1 MLEAMNGRASSPV
14 LVGRGEY
21 LAVLDAALARARD
34 SVPSTVLIGGEAG
47 IGKTRLT
54 SEFVAR
60 AADSGT
66 RVLAGACLDMGTE
79 GLPFAPFSA
88 VLRELVRDL
97 GADGV
102 AGLLPGHATREVAR
116 LLPEFGA
123 MEQETDAST
132 ARARLFEQILA
143 LLERLADERP
153 VMLVIEDAHW
163 ADRSTR
169 DLLAFLVGSQ
179 QVLDRVLIVVTFR
192 SDDLHRT
199 HPLRPLLAGLG
210 RLSWVQRIELPRLD
224 RRHADELAARILGR
238 ELAPSV
244 ADEVH
249 RRAEGNPL
257 FLEELLSRAGEP
269 NAQLPESLR
278 DLLLAAVRRLP
289 EETQD
294 VLRAASAAGPGIEH
308 ALLAAVTGLED
319 DALARALRP
328 AVAANV
334 LVVRGDGYAFR
345 HALIREAVYDDL
357 LPGERTRRHT
367 RFAEALRS
375 DPGLVAPGR
384 AMIEEAHH
392 WYHAHDT
399 TWALISAWHA
409 AADARHAL
417 ASAEELTLLARV
429 LELWDQ
435 VPDAAQG
442 IGTSHLAVLEQAA
455 EAAQTAAE
463 NELGIS
469 YATAAL
475 KEADASAEPLRAAM
489 LLETRG
495 HLKCHLGQDDGYA
508 DLEAALELVP
518 AGQDGIARARVL
530 LTLAGHSRNPYG
542 PRALA
547 ANEEALALARQA
559 GDPATLATALCGL
572 ALRESRPGRDAD
584 GTALELLAQARTAAE
599 QADGYQP
606 RLDVAVT
613 ESHLLEG
620 MGRHE
625 DAARVAQAAIAG
637 ARDQGLPRA
646 TGALLAVNMAEP
658 LVSLGRWDEATE
670 VIEHALA
677 LAPPAAIRGGLQVLA
692 GLAALRRGNLAVA
705 ADLAVAARASVSR
718 ERHTGRSALQFW
730 LPLVQFETELRLAE
744 GNIADAVAGAE
755 AAADTFEF
763 MSYPRYAWP
772 LLATAA
778 RACAAAAAPA
788 GGVRPGTQA
797 THAPGLLGRLRTL
810 AEEMPASGPAERASY
825 LTFIAETAS
834 DPGATPAGPAAG
846 RAALARW
853 DAAAVA
859 WDSIRQPYPL
869 AVALLRAAEAA
880 LTAGDRQDATRRLRR
895 AHELAD
901 SLGARPLSGEIGSL
915 ARNGRIALTG
925 RAGDDHQDEAG
936 DRRYRGLTAR
946 EFEVLRYVAAGRSNP
961 EIAAKLF
968 ISAKTASVHVSNILT
983 KLSVSSRGEAA
994 AAAHRLRLFD
1004 PGADATRVSGA

>member
-1 MLEAMNGRASSPV
+1 MNGRAGSPV

-21 LAVLDAALARARD
+21 LAVLDAALARARAGA
-34 SVPSTVLIGGEAG
+34 PSTVLVGGEAG

-54 SEFVAR
+54 TEFAAR
-60 AADSGT
+60 AADAGT
-66 RVLAGACLDMGTE
+66 RVLAGACLDIGTE

-88 VLRELVRDL
+88 MLRELVRDL

-102 AGLLPGHATREVAR
+102 AGLLPGQTTREVAR
-116 LLPEFGA
+116 LLPEFGVV
-123 MEQETDAST
+123 EEDTGASVT
-132 ARARLFEQILA
+132 RARLFEQILA
-143 LLERLADERP
+143 LLEHLAEERP

-199 HPLRPLLAGLG
+199 HPVRPLLAELG
-210 RLSWVQRIELPRLD
+210 RLSWVERIELPRLA
-224 RRHADELAARILGR
+224 RLQADELAARILGY

-244 ADEVH
+244 ADEVY

-257 FLEELLSRAGEP
+257 FMEELLSRDGEP
-269 NAQLPESLR
+269 SAQLPESLR
-278 DLLLAAVRRLP
+278 DLLLAAVHRLP
-289 EETQD
+289 EETQG
-294 VLRAASAAGPGIEH
+294 VLRAASAAGPEIQH
-308 ALLAAVTGLED
+308 PLLAAVTGLED

-367 RFAEALRS
+367 RFAEALRA

-392 WYHAHDT
+392 WYNAHDN

-417 ASAEELTLLARV
+417 ASAEQLTLLARV
-429 LELWDQ
+429 LELWDR
-435 VPDAAQG
+435 VPDTEQR

-475 KEADASAEPLRAAM
+475 EEVDARSEPLRAAV

-495 HLKCHLGQDDGYA
+495 HLKCHMGQDDGGA
-508 DLEAALELVP
+508 DLKAALELVP
-518 AGQDGIARARVL
+518 PGRDDAVRARVL
-530 LTLAGHSRNPYG
+530 LTLGGHVPDPSGLQARAAG
-542 PRALA
+542 
-547 ANEEALALARQA
+547 EEALALAQEI
-559 GDPATLATALCGL
+559 GDPTTLANALCHL
-572 ALRESRPGRDAD
+572 ALNRAGHDPAD
-584 GTALELLAQARTAAE
+584 NATALELLARARAAAAQAG
-599 QADGYQP
+599 GYQP
-606 RLDVAVT
+606 RLEVAVS
-613 ESHLLEG
+613 ESHILEG

-625 DAARVAQAAIAG
+625 DAARVAQAGIAG

-658 LVSLGRWDEATE
+658 LSSLGRWDEATE

-677 LAPPAAIRGGLQVLA
+677 LAPPPATRGGLRVLA
-692 GLAALRRGNLAVA
+692 GLITLRRGDFAAA
-705 ADLAVAARASVSR
+705 ADLAVAARASISR
-718 ERHTGRSALQFW
+718 ERHTGRTALQFW
-730 LPLVQFETELRLAE
+730 LPLVQFETELRLAQSS
-744 GNIADAVAGAE
+744 IADAVAGAGD
-755 AAADTFEF
+755 AADTFELA
-763 MSYPRYAWP
+763 SYPRYSWP
-772 LLATAA
+772 VLVAAA
-778 RACAAAAAPA
+778 RACAVAARPA
-788 GGVRPGTQA
+788 GTALSVTQA
-797 THAPGLLGRLRTL
+797 AQAGELLGWLRTL
-810 AEEMPASGPAERASY
+810 AAEMPACGPVERASH
-825 LTFIAETAS
+825 LTFTAEAAS
-834 DPGATPAGPAAG
+834 DLGTAPAGPAAG

-853 DAAAVA
+853 DAAATA
-859 WDSIRQPYPL
+859 WDGLRQPYPL
-869 AVALLRAAEAA
+869 AVALLRSAEAA
-880 LTAGDRQDATRRLRR
+880 LTAGDRGEATRRLRR
-895 AHELAD
+895 AAELAD
-901 SLGARPLSGEIGSL
+901 SAGARPLSEETRLL

-925 RAGDDHQDEAG
+925 RAADDSRGESSSRG
-936 DRRYRGLTAR
+936 YRGLTAR

-1004 PGADATRVSGA
+1004 PGVDGTGR

>member
-1 MLEAMNGRASSPV
+1 MSGRPRGTV
-14 LVGRGEY
+14 LVGRSEY
-21 LAVLDAALARARD
+21 LAMLDAALARARD
-34 SVPSTVLIGGEAG
+34 EMPSTVFIGGEAG
-47 IGKTRLT
+47 VGKTRLT
-54 SEFVAR
+54 SEF
-60 AADSGT
+60 AAHASDAGT
-66 RVLAGACLDMGTE
+66 RVLAGACLDMGAE

-88 VLRELVRDL
+88 MLRELVRDM

-102 AGLLPGHATREVAR
+102 ARLLPGHATREVAR

-123 MEQETDAST
+123 AERDTDASA
-132 ARARLFEQILA
+132 ARARLFEQMLA

-153 VMLVIEDAHW
+153 VLLIIEDAHW

-179 QVLDRVLIVVTFR
+179 QVLDRVLIVVTYR
-192 SDDLHRT
+192 SDELHRT
-199 HPLRPLLAGLG
+199 HPLRQLLAELG
-210 RLSWVQRIELPRLD
+210 RLGWVERIELPRLA
-224 RRHADELAARILGR
+224 RLHADELAARILGH
-238 ELAPSV
+238 ELAISV
-244 ADEVH
+244 ADEVY

-257 FLEELLSRAGEP
+257 FTEALLSHDGEP
-269 NAQLPESLR
+269 NAELPDSLR

-294 VLRAASAAGPGIEH
+294 ILRAASAAGPGIEH
-308 ALLAAVTGLED
+308 SLLAAVTGLEE

-367 RFAEALRS
+367 RFAEALQS

-392 WYHAHDT
+392 WYYAHDT
-399 TWALISAWHA
+399 AWALISAWHA
-409 AADARHAL
+409 AADAGHAL
-417 ASAEELTLLARV
+417 AAAEQLTLLARV
-429 LELWDQ
+429 LELWDK
-435 VPDAAQG
+435 VPDAAQR

-455 EAAQTAAE
+455 AAAQTAAE

-475 KEADASAEPLRAAM
+475 KETDARAEPLRAAV

-495 HLKCHLGQDDGYA
+495 HLRCHQGQDDGYA
-508 DLEAALELVP
+508 DLKAALELVP
-518 AGQDGIARARVL
+518 PGRDDAVRARVL
-530 LTLAGHSRNPYG
+530 LTLGGHVPDPSGLPSRAVG
-542 PRALA
+542 
-547 ANEEALALARQA
+547 EEALALAQKL
-559 GDPATLATALCGL
+559 GDPATLASAGGHL
-572 ALRESRPGRDAD
+572 ALITAGGGPASDAM
-584 GTALELLAQARTAAE
+584 ALELLAEARTAAG
-599 QADGYQP
+599 QAEGYGP
-606 RLDVAVT
+606 RLDIAVS
-613 ESHLLEG
+613 ESHILEG

-625 DAARVAQAAIAG
+625 DAARVAQTAIAA

-677 LAPPAAIRGGLQVLA
+677 LAPPPATRGGLRVLA
-692 GLAALRRGNLAVA
+692 GLVSLRRGDLAAA
-705 ADLAVAARASVSR
+705 ADLAVAARASISR
-718 ERHTGRSALQFW
+718 ERYTGRSALQFW
-730 LPLVQFETELRLAE
+730 LPLAQFETELRLAQ
-744 GNIADAVAGAE
+744 GSIPDAVAGARD
-755 AAADTFEF
+755 AADTFRLA
-763 MSYPRYAWP
+763 SYPRYSWP
-772 LLATAA
+772 VLATAA
-778 RACAAAAAPA
+778 RACAAARPA
-788 GGVRPGTQA
+788 GTALSGTQA
-797 THAPGLLGRLRTL
+797 TQAGELLERLRML
-810 AEEMPASGPAERASY
+810 AEEMSASGPAEQAHE
-825 LTFIAETAS
+825 LTFTAEAAS
-834 DPGATPAGPAAG
+834 DPGAALANPAAG

-853 DAAAVA
+853 DAAAAA
-859 WDSIRQPYPL
+859 WDRVQQPYPL

-880 LTAGDRQDATRRLRR
+880 LTAGDRADATRRLRR
-895 AHELAD
+895 AAELAD
-901 SLGARPLSGEIGSL
+901 SVGARPLGEEIGSL
-915 ARNGRIALTG
+915 ARNGRIALPV
-925 RAGDDHQDEAG
+925 RAGDRQGEAG
-936 DRRYRGLTAR
+936 AAGYRGLTAR

-1004 PGADATRVSGA
+1004 PAPTAPGSSGR

>member
-21 LAVLDAALARARD
+21 LAVLDAALSRARD
-34 SVPSTVLIGGEAG
+34 GAPSTVLIGGEAG

-54 SEFVAR
+54 SEFAAR
-60 AADSGT
+60 AADIGT
-66 RVLAGACLDMGTE
+66 RVLAGACLDMGAE

-88 VLRELVRDL
+88 VLRELVRDM

-116 LLPEFGA
+116 LLPEFGSL
-123 MEQETDAST
+123 ERETDASS

-153 VMLVIEDAHW
+153 VLLVIEDAHW

-199 HPLRPLLAGLG
+199 HPLRPLLAELG
-210 RLSWVQRIELPRLD
+210 RLSWVERIQLPRLA
-224 RRHADELAARILGR
+224 RRHADELATRILGHQ
-238 ELAPSV
+238 LAPSV

-249 RRAEGNPL
+249 QRAEGNPL
-257 FLEELLSRAGEP
+257 FVEELLSRDGEP

-294 VLRAASAAGPGIEH
+294 VLRAASAAGPAIEH
-308 ALLAAVTGLED
+308 PLLAVVTGLED

-334 LVVRGDGYAFR
+334 LVVQGDGYAFR

-357 LPGERTRRHT
+357 LPGERTRQHT
-367 RFAEALRS
+367 RFARALQS

-392 WYHAHDT
+392 WYHAHDI

-417 ASAEELTLLARV
+417 ASAEQLTLLARV

-435 VPDAAQG
+435 VPDAEQR
-442 IGTSHLAVLEQAA
+442 IGASHLAVMEQAA

-475 KEADASAEPLRAAM
+475 KEIDQQAEPLRAAA
-489 LLETRG
+489 LLQTRG
-495 HLKCHLGQDDGYA
+495 HLKCHQGQGDGYA

-518 AGQDGIARARVL
+518 AGREGAARARVL
-530 LTLAGHSRNPYG
+530 LTLSGHSPDPYG
-542 PRALA
+542 PRARA
-547 ANEEALALARQA
+547 GTEEALALARQA
-559 GDPATLATALCGL
+559 GDAATLATALCGL
-572 ALRESRPGRDAD
+572 ALMESGPGRDAD
-584 GTALELLAQARTAAE
+584 AALELLAQARTAAE
-599 QADGYQP
+599 QADGYEP
-606 RLDVAVT
+606 RLHVAVT
-613 ESHLLEG
+613 ESHVLEG

-646 TGALLAVNMAEP
+646 IGALLAVNVAEP

-677 LAPPAAIRGGLQVLA
+677 LSPPPATRAGLQVLA
-692 GLAALRRGNLAVA
+692 GVIALRRGDLARA
-705 ADLAVAARASVSR
+705 ADLAVAARASISR

-730 LPLVQFETELRLAE
+730 LPLTQFETDLRLAE
-744 GNIADAVAGAE
+744 GRIADAVAGAGD
-755 AAADTFEF
+755 AAGTFELT
-763 MSYPRYAWP
+763 SYPRYSWP

-778 RACAAAAAPA
+778 RACAAAARPA
-788 GGVRPGTQA
+788 GTAPGGTQA
-797 THAPGLLGRLRTL
+797 EEAGGLLGRLRAL
-810 AEEMPASGPAERASY
+810 AEEMPASGPAERASQ
-825 LTFIAETAS
+825 LTFTAEAAG
-834 DPGATPAGPAAG
+834 DPGAPLTGPAAG

-853 DAAAVA
+853 DAAAAA
-859 WDSIRQPYPL
+859 WDSIRQPYAL

-880 LTAGDRQDATRRLRR
+880 LTAGEREDASRRLRR
-895 AHELAD
+895 AAELAD
-901 SLGARPLSGEIGSL
+901 SVGAHPLREEIGAL
-915 ARNGRIALTG
+915 ARNGRIALTSG
-925 RAGDDHQDEAG
+925 AGEDRRGEAG
-936 DRRYRGLTAR
+936 DRGYRGLTAR
-946 EFEVLRYVAAGRSNP
+946 EFEVLRHVAAGRSNP

-983 KLSVSSRGEAA
+983 KLSVASRGEAA
-994 AAAHRLRLFD
+994 AAAHQLRLFD
-1004 PGADATRVSGA
+1004 SGVGATGGRGG